1 MIAGNIVEINKHWEE
16 RLSVNDSGAYKKTI
30 DNFCTIL
37 ENEYNGKILY
47 NELANMVET
56 DKKKPFET
64 VDYDKIQREIEKKYG
79 IYDVK
84 KLNSAIRIVAENHK
98 YHPVKEYLDNLKW
111 DGISRVETCLEE
123 YLGTREEEHDYNA
136 MCLRLFLFGAIER
149 ALNPGAKFD
158 YMLIINGAQG
168 IGKSSFFKI
177 MCGDNLSFYQENFN
191 NFEKAFEYTNGKWI
205 VEIAELNAFSKT
217 DINFLKTYITTS
229 SETYRI
235 PYEPTP
241 KQYLRQFVLFGTT
254 NESNF
259 IPDDPTGERRFVV
272 IEAANDSRKKE
283 IKKKIYSK
291 ESFYELQ
298 QVLAEV
304 YCEYKD
310 GRKFLEIPEEFREQ
324 VTMKNKEF
332 KYDDGLTGMIE
343 QYLSNK
349 TECCVQEVFNR
360 VIYPLG
366 YIKYTK
372 ALGTRIQEIIIRIP
386 GWKKYSKSKDHRK
399 WFQDYGKQIAFE
411 RTMWNDK

>member
-1 MIAGNIVEINKHWEE
+1 MPKLQKQENSNRSNNSNVISLDKYWDKKLSRTENGNI
-16 RLSVNDSGAYKKTI
+16 AKTI

-56 DKKKPFET
+56 EKKKPFET
-64 VDYDKIQREIEKKYG
+64 VDYDKIQREIEKKFG
-79 IYDVK
+79 IYDIK
-84 KLNSAIRIVAENHK
+84 KLNSAIRIVAENHN
-98 YHPVKEYLDNLKW
+98 YHPVKEYLENLKW
-111 DGISRVETCLEE
+111 DGISRIETCMEE
-123 YLGTREEEHDYNA
+123 YLGTREEEREYNA

-177 MCGDNLSFYQENFN
+177 MCGENLSFYQENFN

-235 PYEPTP
+235 PYEPMP

-272 IEAANDSRKKE
+272 IEAANDARKKN
-283 IKKKIYSK
+283 IKKKIYSS
-291 ESFYELQ
+291 ESFYDLK

-304 YCEYKD
+304 YKEYKD
-310 GRKFLEIPEEFREQ
+310 GKKFLEIPEEYREQ
-324 VTMKNKEF
+324 VSIKNKEF

-349 TECCVQEVFNR
+349 TECCVQN
-360 VIYPLG
+360 IL
-366 YIKYTK
+366 K
-372 ALGTRIQEIIIRIP
+372 
-386 GWKKYSKSKDHRK
+386 H
-399 WFQDYGKQIAFE
+399 
-411 RTMWNDK
+411 